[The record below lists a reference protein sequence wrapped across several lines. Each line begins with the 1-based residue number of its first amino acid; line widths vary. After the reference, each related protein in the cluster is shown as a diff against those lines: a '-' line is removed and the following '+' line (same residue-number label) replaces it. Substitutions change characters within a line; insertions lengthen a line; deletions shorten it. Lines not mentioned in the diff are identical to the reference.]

1 VDALASHCGGLT
13 SLIIAPCSSNI
24 SVNNWSTTLSDA
36 SLISV
41 VRLPHLQSL
50 SLHYDVSNEAMKTLQ
65 SLSTVTY
72 LGLGYNNAV
81 EAEIF
86 GLKNKMPNLVHL
98 RYTTDPVTNHDGDL
112 QTVGESLYPVVKE
125 RLIDLGYADTIL
137 ANKITGMLLDLD
149 LDELQG
155 MCKNHQALF
164 DRVQEALDVLD
175 SATEG
180 VAVSKVSEEDIL
192 LLRESILSATKAYL
206 ESENEDLE
214 IAEKIIEII
223 MATNDL
229 SALRHKTKIESN
241 LTFLIKNTLETNLR
255 QKTSAYSPK

>member
-1 VDALASHCGGLT
+1 
-13 SLIIAPCSSNI
+13 
-24 SVNNWSTTLSDA
+24 
-36 SLISV
+36 
-41 VRLPHLQSL
+41 
-50 SLHYDVSNEAMKTLQ
+50 
-65 SLSTVTY
+65 
-72 LGLGYNNAV
+72 
-81 EAEIF
+81 
-86 GLKNKMPNLVHL
+86 MPNLVHL

-155 MCKNHQALF
+155 MCKNHRALF

-214 IAEKIIEII
+214 IAEKITEII

-229 SALRHKTKIESN
+229 SALRYKTKIESN

-255 QKTSAYSPK
+255 QKTSGAYSTK